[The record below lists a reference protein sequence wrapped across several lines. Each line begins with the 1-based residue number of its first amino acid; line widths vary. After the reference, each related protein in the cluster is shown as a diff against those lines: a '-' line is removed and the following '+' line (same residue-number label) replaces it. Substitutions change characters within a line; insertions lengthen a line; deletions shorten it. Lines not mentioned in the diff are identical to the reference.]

1 MSFPSF
7 LNVAP
12 PFTAVGRT
20 ITVRLL
26 LPSMQCTGLLMVT
39 FISLPILKKQ
49 KQLCKVLCI
58 NNVLKRKA
66 TVTVILLIF
75 MDINFHGISENY
87 SFKDMYICGQ

>member
-49 KQLCKVLCI
+49 KQLCKVLRI

-87 SFKDMYICGQ
+87 SFKDMYMCGQ